1 MISNVLEHAPRGKK
15 VSGADILARPGAN
28 TAPDPERV
36 MVRGEARE
44 EASETSG

>member
-15 VSGADILARPGAN
+15 VSGADILASVARPGAN
-28 TAPDPERV
+28 TAPELERV

-44 EASETSG
+44 EAK